1 MVEEAKTELR
11 RRVLA
16 ARRAR
21 PASARDADGAAIAQ
35 AVLALPEITVS
46 STVAAYLSIGTEPST
61 MHLVESLRSRG
72 VRVVVPVLGDDLD
85 LDWADYDGSD
95 GLAQTSHGLRE
106 PRGPRLGVAAVAE
119 ADVVLVPGVA
129 VDEHGKRLGRGG
141 GSYDRALRRVPSGR
155 PVVVLLYDDEV
166 LPVVPAEAH
175 DQRVTAAV
183 TPSRVWRFS

>member
-11 RRVLA
+11 RRVFA

-21 PASARDADGAAIAQ
+21 PPSARDAAGAAIAQ
-35 AVLALPEITVS
+35 AVLALPEITFS

-72 VRVVVPVLGDDLD
+72 LRVVVPVLGDDLE

-95 GLAQTSHGLRE
+95 GLAQTSRGLRE
-106 PRGPRLGVAAVAE
+106 PGGPRLGVAAVAD

-129 VDEHGKRLGRGG
+129 VDEHGMRLGRGG

-166 LPVVPAEAH
+166 LPAVPAEAH